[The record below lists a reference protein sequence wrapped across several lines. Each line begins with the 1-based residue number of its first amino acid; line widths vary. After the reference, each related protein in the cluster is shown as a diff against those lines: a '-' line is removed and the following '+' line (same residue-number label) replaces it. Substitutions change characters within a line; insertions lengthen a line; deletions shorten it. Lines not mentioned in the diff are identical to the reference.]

1 MPTIDTE
8 QSPFHTPQPAATAR
22 PPSDG
27 LFHALLGTIAE
38 RPAPAEARTPER
50 ATDRTRSRK
59 EIQFAHDV
67 AASRDLPASW
77 ALVPNRD
84 ATSQAVERLRSQG
97 EPGPESAENAKPARS
112 TPERSR
118 AGSRGEGRSESS
130 QPSAPPKSEPVGERA
145 SLTQPESAPAMKQG
159 TDPHSA
165 GAPRTPPVVP
175 VGAPGTQI
183 APASRLPL
191 PGAQV
196 ARVDVA
202 GPRATPQPGVT
213 VVRGAA
219 GTSGVSTSRTPVRAP
234 APPSQ
239 PTAKP
244 EPLPQVVRGLALA
257 LRQGGGSVTMKMHP
271 ENLGTVTVRLR
282 VDGGEVRARLE
293 TTEESARRLLMDSTD
308 ELRAALEARGL
319 RVERIEV
326 GGAEDRPADQRQAGA
341 DRPHDRPNDDA
352 GGGRRHDDPE
362 PEGVETP
369 IVLATS
375 GPVLTLDHAGRVR
388 LEAIA

>member
-1 MPTIDTE
+1 MPTINTE
-8 QSPFHTPQPAATAR
+8 QSPFHTPQPAAPGPA
-22 PPSDG
+22 PADG
-27 LFHALLGTIAE
+27 LFQMLLGTLAE
-38 RPAPAEARTPER
+38 RPASAQAPASER

-59 EIQFAHDV
+59 ELQFAHDV

-77 ALVPNRD
+77 SLVPSRD
-84 ATSQAVERLRSQG
+84 ATSQAVERLRARG
-97 EPGPESAENAKPARS
+97 EPAHDAGEVT
-112 TPERSR
+112 TPERRTPERAR
-118 AGSRGEGRSESS
+118 AGSRGEGRTESF
-130 QPSAPPKSEPVGERA
+130 QPPVPPKGEVGGERVA
-145 SLTQPESAPAMKQG
+145 STLPESAPAMKQG
-159 TDPHSA
+159 AEATTS
-165 GAPRTPPVVP
+165 GAARTPPVVP
-175 VGAPGTQI
+175 VGAPGPQ
-183 APASRLPL
+183 ASPASRLPAT
-191 PGAQV
+191 GAQV

-202 GPRATPQPGVT
+202 GPRATPQPGAT

-219 GTSGVSTSRTPVRAP
+219 GTQGVSTSRTPMRTP
-234 APPSQ
+234 APPPQ
-239 PTAKP
+239 PPAKP

-257 LRQGGGSVTMKMHP
+257 LRQGGGTVSMKMHP

-293 TTEESARRLLMDSTD
+293 TSEESARRLLLDSTD

-319 RVERIEV
+319 RVERIEI
-326 GGAEDRPADQRQAGA
+326 GGAEDRPADQRQPGA

-352 GGGRRHDDPE
+352 GGARRHENPE